1 MNKNFKVVFSKARG
15 ALMVVNELTSSVQ
28 AKGTKTV
35 IAATVASLVAG
46 GAIAKEIPYEQA
58 SGNSGYSATTAE
70 NLQMEFEAD
79 NVLNMTITGKVDTR
93 AYGLL
98 ATGADSVYT
107 NKGTINLNLA
117 ADENATQAYRVKGMM
132 ADNNG
137 TAVNEGT
144 ITVRNAYGM
153 TVGSTG
159 KNTITNTGTID
170 VKSGVAMEVAPTGIQ
185 GSGQEGSN
193 AVATNEGTI
202 KVAAGSIGV
211 LMSGTGNTFT
221 NKGTLDATGAK
232 AVHLQQEKGKRAENN
247 KLVFESGSQTNGD
260 IYVGNNVTNTTI
272 EFAEGANFSG
282 RIVVRKAGEGVSGT
296 SITASGQ
303 TFSDQQTGAIQFYDG
318 TNSSISLTNVNF
330 TGNTSFY
337 GGAVYSYAEN
347 FVQNGGA
354 YHGNKAVDNE
364 SGPNAEGKVED
375 GAFGGALMLKG
386 NYNVILTDVDFA
398 KNSASAANG
407 MAYGGAICADFST
420 GNNGE
425 EAGSTDLTLN
435 ITQNMTYAGNT
446 VSSGSTGKV
455 FDTYGY
461 HVPTAAAGGFLF
473 LDRGASVAFNVESG
487 ATLTIGSSVTTDDTD
502 SIASSIPN
510 TNTTNNGGKHAL
522 VKKEGAGE
530 LVINSNLDKYYGTV
544 QVNGG
549 QMTVNS
555 KWNIKNEVTVAN
567 GGTLALSS
575 FDTMAADDSGNQ
587 NVTGTSIGGSI
598 VVNGTL
604 QTSSAQIFHT
614 GLNAEGTNKNAE
626 ALLGKDVTFNE
637 GSTLALTDAFY
648 NLDYAQS
655 AGALITNGK
664 VTMLGDLINKDTV
677 NESTLD
683 GLEQVG
689 ENVDLPN
696 VTVKAEDKNIQIGG
710 TLVSGEDATTSLREE
725 SLSVGSIDLG
735 EATRVTVAG
744 GKTLQ
749 LGTTGSVLV
758 DGSATSDNVANRV
771 NGTATV
777 NAKGM
782 LIVNQNVGEAIVGG
796 NVVLAEGSYLG
807 VVNSS
812 VGEFKLASGTVTDN
826 GTEVVTDN
834 PFIQGSINAAD
845 KTVVNKLDAESGL
858 GAVASTG
865 VQAMARRADFVM
877 TETVANRTSLDQ
889 PMHAGVNLWAD
900 VSGERYEADKLDNNG
915 SFRADAAYAT
925 FGGDVE
931 VLEGLTAGLAL
942 QYGDAS
948 LRSDVSGIK
957 NDITSYGLTAYAG
970 KSFGAAKVVGELAWL
985 KSENDITA
993 HQTAL
998 NQKLDANIWSAGV
1011 RAQYELAAGSFKF
1024 VPSIGLRVSRLET
1037 DDMTVGSIKVD
1048 EGDLTYVQMPISLR
1062 ISGFE
1067 ADAAG
1072 WTLAPSFKVAY
1083 VPTFGDKEVKV
1094 LGYSQDVLD
1103 MSPVQADFGLRAVN
1117 GNLMFNVDMM
1127 LGGGEAGT
1135 SSIGGKV
1142 GVKYAF

>member
-1 MNKNFKVVFSKARG
+1 M
-15 ALMVVNELTSSVQ
+15 
-28 AKGTKTV
+28 
-35 IAATVASLVAG
+35 
-46 GAIAKEIPYEQA
+46 
-58 SGNSGYSATTAE
+58 
-70 NLQMEFEAD
+70 
-79 NVLNMTITGKVDTR
+79 
-93 AYGLL
+93 
-98 ATGADSVYT
+98 
-107 NKGTINLNLA
+107 
-117 ADENATQAYRVKGMM
+117 
-132 ADNNG
+132 
-137 TAVNEGT
+137 
-144 ITVRNAYGM
+144 
-153 TVGSTG
+153 
-159 KNTITNTGTID
+159 
-170 VKSGVAMEVAPTGIQ
+170 
-185 GSGQEGSN
+185 
-193 AVATNEGTI
+193 
-202 KVAAGSIGV
+202 
-211 LMSGTGNTFT
+211 
-221 NKGTLDATGAK
+221 
-232 AVHLQQEKGKRAENN
+232 
-247 KLVFESGSQTNGD
+247 
-260 IYVGNNVTNTTI
+260 
-272 EFAEGANFSG
+272 
-282 RIVVRKAGEGVSGT
+282 VRKAGEGVSGT

-347 FVQNGGA
+347 FVLNGGA

-735 EATRVTVAG
+735 
-744 GKTLQ
+744 
-749 LGTTGSVLV
+749 
-758 DGSATSDNVANRV
+758 
-771 NGTATV
+771 
-777 NAKGM
+777 
-782 LIVNQNVGEAIVGG
+782 
-796 NVVLAEGSYLG
+796 
-807 VVNSS
+807 
-812 VGEFKLASGTVTDN
+812 
-826 GTEVVTDN
+826 
-834 PFIQGSINAAD
+834 
-845 KTVVNKLDAESGL
+845 
-858 GAVASTG
+858 
-865 VQAMARRADFVM
+865 
-877 TETVANRTSLDQ
+877 
-889 PMHAGVNLWAD
+889 
-900 VSGERYEADKLDNNG
+900 
-915 SFRADAAYAT
+915 
-925 FGGDVE
+925 
-931 VLEGLTAGLAL
+931 
-942 QYGDAS
+942 
-948 LRSDVSGIK
+948 
-957 NDITSYGLTAYAG
+957 
-970 KSFGAAKVVGELAWL
+970 
-985 KSENDITA
+985 
-993 HQTAL
+993 
-998 NQKLDANIWSAGV
+998 
-1011 RAQYELAAGSFKF
+1011 
-1024 VPSIGLRVSRLET
+1024 
-1037 DDMTVGSIKVD
+1037 
-1048 EGDLTYVQMPISLR
+1048 
-1062 ISGFE
+1062 
-1067 ADAAG
+1067 
-1072 WTLAPSFKVAY
+1072 
-1083 VPTFGDKEVKV
+1083 
-1094 LGYSQDVLD
+1094 
-1103 MSPVQADFGLRAVN
+1103 
-1117 GNLMFNVDMM
+1117 
-1127 LGGGEAGT
+1127 
-1135 SSIGGKV
+1135 
-1142 GVKYAF
+1142 

>member
-221 NKGTLDATGAK
+221 NKGTLDA
-232 AVHLQQEKGKRAENN
+232 
-247 KLVFESGSQTNGD
+247 
-260 IYVGNNVTNTTI
+260 
-272 EFAEGANFSG
+272 
-282 RIVVRKAGEGVSGT
+282 
-296 SITASGQ
+296 
-303 TFSDQQTGAIQFYDG
+303 TGAIQFYDG

-744 GKTLQ
+744 GKTLTLAGNGEQIIKTSDAAGAKIVVENGTLTLGGTVSNGGTVEDVEVQTNGQMKVVGDATYTIDKLSGSGNVYVGTDAQAGDVIINDISEMTGMIFADPEKASSASETSGGSVAGFSDAATPAKAYLVAGRNALWATDAAKAEGVAAFNKIGSAQGLAWGEDVTAALYVGKTLQ

-998 NQKLDANIWSAGV
+998 NQKLDANIWSPAC
-1011 RAQYELAAGSFKF
+1011 
-1024 VPSIGLRVSRLET
+1024 
-1037 DDMTVGSIKVD
+1037 
-1048 EGDLTYVQMPISLR
+1048 
-1062 ISGFE
+1062 
-1067 ADAAG
+1067 
-1072 WTLAPSFKVAY
+1072 APS
-1083 VPTFGDKEVKV
+1083 TN
-1094 LGYSQDVLD
+1094 
-1103 MSPVQADFGLRAVN
+1103 SPRAP
-1117 GNLMFNVDMM
+1117 
-1127 LGGGEAGT
+1127 
-1135 SSIGGKV
+1135 SSSCRASVCASPALKRTT
-1142 GVKYAF
+1142 

>member
-232 AVHLQQEKGKRAENN
+232 AVHLQQEKGKRTENN

-487 ATLTIGSSVTTDDTD
+487 ATLTIGVV
-502 SIASSIPN
+502 
-510 TNTTNNGGKHAL
+510 GHHRRHRQHRL
-522 VKKEGAGE
+522 VHPEHQYHQQRRQARPCQEG
-530 LVINSNLDKYYGTV
+530 
-544 QVNGG
+544 
-549 QMTVNS
+549 
-555 KWNIKNEVTVAN
+555 
-567 GGTLALSS
+567 
-575 FDTMAADDSGNQ
+575 
-587 NVTGTSIGGSI
+587 
-598 VVNGTL
+598 
-604 QTSSAQIFHT
+604 
-614 GLNAEGTNKNAE
+614 
-626 ALLGKDVTFNE
+626 
-637 GSTLALTDAFY
+637 
-648 NLDYAQS
+648 
-655 AGALITNGK
+655 
-664 VTMLGDLINKDTV
+664 
-677 NESTLD
+677 
-683 GLEQVG
+683 
-689 ENVDLPN
+689 
-696 VTVKAEDKNIQIGG
+696 
-710 TLVSGEDATTSLREE
+710 R
-725 SLSVGSIDLG
+725 
-735 EATRVTVAG
+735 R
-744 GKTLQ
+744 
-749 LGTTGSVLV
+749 
-758 DGSATSDNVANRV
+758 
-771 NGTATV
+771 
-777 NAKGM
+777 
-782 LIVNQNVGEAIVGG
+782 
-796 NVVLAEGSYLG
+796 
-807 VVNSS
+807 
-812 VGEFKLASGTVTDN
+812 
-826 GTEVVTDN
+826 
-834 PFIQGSINAAD
+834 
-845 KTVVNKLDAESGL
+845 
-858 GAVASTG
+858 
-865 VQAMARRADFVM
+865 RRA
-877 TETVANRTSLDQ
+877 R
-889 PMHAGVNLWAD
+889 
-900 VSGERYEADKLDNNG
+900 
-915 SFRADAAYAT
+915 
-925 FGGDVE
+925 
-931 VLEGLTAGLAL
+931 
-942 QYGDAS
+942 
-948 LRSDVSGIK
+948 
-957 NDITSYGLTAYAG
+957 
-970 KSFGAAKVVGELAWL
+970 
-985 KSENDITA
+985 
-993 HQTAL
+993 HQ
-998 NQKLDANIWSAGV
+998 QQS
-1011 RAQYELAAGSFKF
+1011 
-1024 VPSIGLRVSRLET
+1024 
-1037 DDMTVGSIKVD
+1037 
-1048 EGDLTYVQMPISLR
+1048 
-1062 ISGFE
+1062 
-1067 ADAAG
+1067 
-1072 WTLAPSFKVAY
+1072 
-1083 VPTFGDKEVKV
+1083 
-1094 LGYSQDVLD
+1094 
-1103 MSPVQADFGLRAVN
+1103 
-1117 GNLMFNVDMM
+1117 
-1127 LGGGEAGT
+1127 
-1135 SSIGGKV
+1135 
-1142 GVKYAF
+1142 